1 MCHGEHYRKAESF
14 NRVCVSQVKAVEGT
28 GMSYYAVETANRI
41 NKAFLPEIMN
51 EDQMYRRKYRNAL
64 IEINNIIQPFKGTMD
79 IFKDII
85 KIMER
90 CDI

>member
-1 MCHGEHYRKAESF
+1 MCHGEHYRKVESSDKIRI
-14 NRVCVSQVKAVEGT
+14 NSAKIVEGA
-28 GMSYYAVETANRI
+28 GMSYYAMQSANAI
-41 NKAFLPEIMN
+41 SKAFLPEMMT
-51 EDQMYRRKYRNAL
+51 EDQHYRRKYRNAL

-79 IFKDII
+79 IFKEIG

>member
-1 MCHGEHYRKAESF
+1 MCHGELYRKAESF
-14 NRVCVSQVKAVEGT
+14 NNGIS
-28 GMSYYAVETANRI
+28 
-41 NKAFLPEIMN
+41 KAFLPEIMN

-79 IFKDII
+79 IFKEIS

>member
-1 MCHGEHYRKAESF
+1 MCYGEHYRKVESSDKF
-14 NRVCVSQVKAVEGT
+14 KR
-28 GMSYYAVETANRI
+28 
-41 NKAFLPEIMN
+41 AFLPEIMN
-51 EDQMYRRKYRNAL
+51 DDQHYRRKYRNAL

-79 IFKDII
+79 IFKEIS

>member
-14 NRVCVSQVKAVEGT
+14 TWGIS
-28 GMSYYAVETANRI
+28 
-41 NKAFLPEIMN
+41 KAFLPEIMN
-51 EDQMYRRKYRNAL
+51 EDQHYRRKYRNAL
-64 IEINNIIQPFKGTMD
+64 IEINNIIQPFKDTMD
-79 IFKDII
+79 IFKEIS

>member
-1 MCHGEHYRKAESF
+1 MYRKAESYDVVI
-14 NRVCVSQVKAVEGT
+14 RVGQFGVKGC
-28 GMSYYAVETANRI
+28 GMSYYAVQSANEI
-41 NKAFLPEIMN
+41 SKAFLPEIMN
-51 EDQMYRRKYRNAL
+51 EDQHYRRKYRNAL

-79 IFKDII
+79 IFKEIS